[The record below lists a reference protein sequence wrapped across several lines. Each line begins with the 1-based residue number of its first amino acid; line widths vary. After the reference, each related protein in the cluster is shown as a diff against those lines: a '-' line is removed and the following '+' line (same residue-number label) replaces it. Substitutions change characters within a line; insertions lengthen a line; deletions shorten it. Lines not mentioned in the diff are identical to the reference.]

1 MSLVP
6 RRVLGLGFLY
16 SLITMVVPAFAATK
30 PSAKCRFVGQTTAH
44 DGKLFT
50 CIKVK
55 VKGKTTLAWDSG
67 KIIAAPTPSAS
78 ATPIASATPTP
89 TPTATPAVIN
99 KGEMAIAKSSEVPN
113 NSTKSFSAKNRYGY
127 DTTYFIVRSS
137 DGLIGMNAT
146 CTHNGCTV
154 MIENAGLLCPCH
166 NALFDVK
173 NGDVLRGPAAHPL
186 ERVLV
191 READGIIY
199 ITD

>member
-30 PSAKCRFVGQTTAH
+30 PSIKCRFVGQTTSYE
-44 DGKLFT
+44 GKLFT
-50 CIKVK
+50 CVKVK
-55 VKGKTTLAWDSG
+55 VKGKSTLAWDSG
-67 KIIAAPTPSAS
+67 KLI
-78 ATPIASATPTP
+78 PIAKASQSPTP
-89 TPTATPAVIN
+89 TPSPSPSSSKTPEPVVVN
-99 KGEMAIAKSSEVPN
+99 KGEFQIANSSEVPN
-113 NSTKSFSAKNRYGY
+113 NATKSFTGKNRYGY
-127 DTTYFIVRSS
+127 ETTYFIVRNS

-154 MIENAGLLCPCH
+154 KIENVGLLCPCH
-166 NALFDVK
+166 NALFDIK

-186 ERVLV
+186 ERVSV
-191 READGIIY
+191 REAEGVIY